1 MSKEHQLKV
10 RFRLLTSA
18 SATVSEPNDMDSYC
32 GVSGSGSAASEYAQ
46 RKADAGLRRL
56 GSSVGATYG
65 LTEHWPPA
73 TMSTPESCWRRFAT
87 MNSKPPDEAPTPICN
102 V

>member
-1 MSKEHQLKV
+1 MSKAYQLKE
-10 RFRLLTSA
+10 RLTSLTSA

-32 GVSGSGSAASEYAQ
+32 GVSWSGSAASEYAQ
-46 RKADAGLRRL
+46 RKTDAGLRRL
-56 GSSVGATYG
+56 ASSVGATYG

-87 MNSKPPDEAPTPICN
+87 TNSKPPDEAPTPICN
-102 V
+102 A